1 LTAQAIISAVKKS
14 AQSEKTGMLTNIAR
28 ILVTLGVMLVL
39 VGGLLYLAD
48 RLGLPLGRLPGDIRL
63 GNGNLT
69 CFIPLATSLILSVVL
84 TILLNVIIRL
94 LR

>member
-1 LTAQAIISAVKKS
+1 
-14 AQSEKTGMLTNIAR
+14 MMTNIAR

-48 RLGLPLGRLPGDIRL
+48 RLGLPLGRLPGDIRI
-63 GNGNLT
+63 GNENLT
-69 CFIPLATSLILSVVL
+69 CFIPLATSLVLSVVL
-84 TILLNVIIRL
+84 TILLNVIVRL